1 MNILQIVYEAFRAL
15 DRNRIRAFLTA
26 LGIIIGVGAVV
37 AMGAVGAGAKKQVE
51 DQVRSLGTAVLMVFP
66 GSGSPRGVSGGAG
79 SGMYLLSESDA
90 EAIEKEIPH
99 VRATSP
105 LLRTNAQVIAGAQNW
120 ATTIQGG
127 DHDFLTI
134 RAWQVV
140 MGENFTSSDVRNQAK
155 VALIG
160 ETVRKQLFPDSDPL
174 GATIRIRKIP
184 FRVIGVLEPKGQNY
198 MGQDQD
204 DVVLIPYT
212 TLQRRILGQD
222 RIWGILVGAESDRH
236 LPQVTQDIEMLLNQR
251 NKVPVGENAYSIRSQ
266 TEILSFASATGK
278 VLNILLGSIAGVS
291 LIVGG
296 IGIMNIMLVSV
307 AERTREIGLR
317 MAIGARRSDIRWQFL
332 LEASVLSLGGGF
344 LGVFL
349 GTAAANIISK
359 FAGWPVLVTPQS
371 ITIAVIFA
379 AAVGIFFGFYPAQK
393 AAASNPIDALR
404 YE

>member
-1 MNILQIVYEAFRAL
+1 MNLFQIIDEAFRAL

-66 GSGSPRGVSGGAG
+66 GSGSSRGVSGGAG
-79 SGMYLLSESDA
+79 SGVYLLSESDA
-90 EAIEKEIPH
+90 LAIEREIPH
-99 VRATSP
+99 VTATSP
-105 LLRTNAQVIAGAQNW
+105 LLRTNAQVVAGAQNW

-127 DHDFLTI
+127 DEDFLAI
-134 RAWQVV
+134 RAWEVV
-140 MGENFTSSDVRNQAK
+140 AGENFTSSDVRNQAK

-160 ETVRKQLFPDSDPL
+160 ETVRKQLFPDSDPI
-174 GATIRIRKIP
+174 GATVRIRKIP
-184 FRVIGVLEPKGQNY
+184 FRVIGILEPKGQNV

-204 DVVLIPYT
+204 DIVLVPYT

-222 RIWGILVGAESDRH
+222 RIWGILVGAESDRY
-236 LPQVTQDIEMLLNQR
+236 LPQLSQDIEMLLNQR
-251 NKVPVGENAYSIRSQ
+251 NKVPIGENAYTIRSQ
-266 TEILSFASATGK
+266 TEILSFASATSR

-307 AERTREIGLR
+307 AERTKEIGLR
-317 MAIGARRSDIRWQFL
+317 MAIGARRSDIRAQFL
-332 LEASVLSLGGGF
+332 LEASVLSLGGGVI
-344 LGVFL
+344 GVFL
-349 GTAAANIISK
+349 GAFAANAISK
-359 FAGWPVLVTPQS
+359 FAGWPVLITMQS
-371 ITIAVIFA
+371 VTIAVVFA

-393 AAASNPIDALR
+393 AASANPIEALR

>member
-1 MNILQIVYEAFRAL
+1 MSFLQVVVEAFRAL
-15 DRNRIRAFLTA
+15 DRNRVRAFLTA

-66 GSGSPRGVSGGAG
+66 GSGSQRGVSGGAG
-79 SGMYLLSESDA
+79 TGVYLISEADA
-90 EAIEKEIPH
+90 AAVEKEVPN
-99 VRATSP
+99 VTATSP
-105 LLRTNAQVIAGAQNW
+105 LLRTNAQVVAGAQNW
-120 ATTIQGG
+120 ATLIQGG
-127 DHDFLTI
+127 DEDYLSI
-134 RAWQVV
+134 RAWQPSQ
-140 MGENFTSSDVRNQAK
+140 GENFTSSDVRNQAK

-160 ETVRKQLFPDSDPL
+160 ETVRKQLFPDGSPI

-184 FRVIGVLEPKGQNY
+184 FRIIGILESKGQNVN
-198 MGQDQD
+198 GQDQD
-204 DVVLIPYT
+204 DVILIPYT

-222 RIWGILVGAESDRH
+222 HIGGMLVGAESDKH
-236 LPQVTQDIEMLLNQR
+236 LAQVTQDLEMILNQR
-251 NKVPVGENAYSIRSQ
+251 NRVPIGENAYSIRSQ
-266 TEILSFASATGK
+266 TDILSFASATSK

-317 MAIGARRSDIRWQFL
+317 MAIGARRRDIRSQFL
-332 LEASVLSLGGGF
+332 LEASALSLGGGF
-344 LGVFL
+344 IGVLL
-349 GTAAANIISK
+349 GTGAASIISK
-359 FAGWPVLVTPQS
+359 FAGWPVLVTPES
-371 ITIAVIFA
+371 VSVAVLFA

-404 YE
+404 WE